1 MLFVLLKENK
11 ESEIFLLINYFQ
23 NAISMI
29 MKKTQYAFLHLIGIA
44 LLVTACQPKGGL
56 PPRHPPAV
64 TAFTV
69 QAQTIPATFSF
80 VGVAKSSHPVDIYAR
95 VEGYL
100 WSIDYVEGSRVKKDQ
115 QLFQLDPRT
124 YEASVAQSMGV
135 LARQEAVLWRAKR
148 SLERIQ
154 PLFVKN
160 AVSQRDLDDATAD
173 VLTAEANVIAAKA
186 ELVQAELN
194 LSYTKV
200 TSPIDGLSAR
210 AVYKEGTLITPNV
223 NGLLTEI
230 SVIDPIWILF
240 SVSDNQLLQGQNE
253 KARKEL
259 ILPPQQEYTVSLEL
273 SDGSIFPETGKVNF
287 SSPTLD
293 PDTGSLVVRSTFP
306 NPQQLVLPGQFVK
319 AYVSG
324 AVRPNAL
331 FVPQASVFQGQNG
344 MSVFVIGKNNTATMR
359 SVEVGDWYEDYW
371 IIKKGLFP
379 GDVVI
384 VDGVNKVSEG
394 ATVNVTSTSTV
405 PPPKIPQQASP

>member
-1 MLFVLLKENK
+1 
-11 ESEIFLLINYFQ
+11 LLINYFR

-29 MKKTQYAFLHLIGIA
+29 MKKAQHIILCWIGLA
-44 LLVTACQPKGGL
+44 LLVTACQPKQEM
-56 PPRHPPAV
+56 PPRPPATV
-64 TAFTV
+64 TTFVV
-69 QAQTIPATFSF
+69 QQQTIPAIFSF
-80 VGVAKSSHPVDIYAR
+80 VGVAKSSHPVEIYAR

-100 WSIDYVEGSRVKKDQ
+100 WSIDYVEGSPVKKDQ

-124 YEASVAQSMGV
+124 YEASVAESLGV
-135 LARQEAVLWRAKR
+135 VARQEAILWRAKR

-154 PLFVKN
+154 PLFAKN

-210 AVYKEGTLITPNV
+210 SVYKEGTLITPNV

-230 SVIDPIWILF
+230 SVVDPIWVLF
-240 SVSDNQLLQGQNE
+240 SVSDNELLQGQNE
-253 KARKEL
+253 RARKEL
-259 ILPPQQEYTVSLEL
+259 ILPTQQEYEVSLEL
-273 SDGSIFPETGKVNF
+273 ADGSMFPEKGKVNF

-293 PDTGSLVVRSTFP
+293 PDTGALVVRATFP
-306 NPQQLVLPGQFVK
+306 NPQNMVLPGQFVK

-324 AVRPNAL
+324 AVRPNAI

-344 MSVFVIGKNNTATMR
+344 MSVFVVGKNNKVSMR
-359 SVEVGDWYEDYW
+359 NVEVGDWYGDYW

-379 GDVVI
+379 EDVVI
-384 VDGVNKVSEG
+384 VDGVNKVTEG
-394 ATVNVTSTSTV
+394 AIVNVASTSTV
-405 PPPKIPQQASP
+405 PPPKIPQQQASP